1 MPFKT
6 ILVHLDESKRVVE
19 RIKIASQLAMAEN
32 AHLIGACMIGIATQA
47 YEQTNIAERDPNLA
61 KHIEF
66 LRERA
71 KTAVSLFEQTVQKI
85 GVSTFE
91 GRAVD
96 GEATEGMGL
105 QARYS
110 DLIVVGQGDP
120 NEPAPSVPPDFAH
133 HVVMKVGRPV
143 LIVPKQ
149 GEFEQVGTK
158 VLIAWD
164 ASRGATR
171 AITDALPILQKADVV
186 NVVVFNPDS
195 KGGVHT
201 DIPGADLALYLA
213 RHGVK
218 VEVLERQTGRD
229 VGAAILGLSQ
239 DLSSNLIVMGG
250 YGHSRFRQMLLGGV
264 TRSVLAGMTIPV
276 MMSH

>member
-1 MPFKT
+1 MPFRT
-6 ILVHLDESKRVVE
+6 ILVHLDESKRTAE
-19 RIKIASQLAMAEN
+19 RIKIASQMAMAEQ

-47 YEQTNIAERDPNLA
+47 YEQSHITERDPNLA

-66 LRERA
+66 LRQRA
-71 KTAVSLFEQTVQKI
+71 KVAVDFFEQTVQKI
-85 GVSTFE
+85 GVASYE

-105 QARYS
+105 QAKYS

-120 NEPAPSVPPDFAH
+120 DEPAPSVPPDFAH

-143 LIVPKQ
+143 LIVPKR
-149 GEFEQVGTK
+149 GEFEQVGAR

-171 AITDALPILQKADVV
+171 AITDALPILQRADIV
-186 NVVVFNPDS
+186 NVAVFNPEARES
-195 KGGVHT
+195 EHGE
-201 DIPGADLALYLA
+201 IPGADLALYLA

-218 VEVLERQTGRD
+218 VEVLQRQTGRD
-229 VGAAILGLSQ
+229 VGAAILALSNE
-239 DLSSNLIVMGG
+239 LSSNLIVMGG